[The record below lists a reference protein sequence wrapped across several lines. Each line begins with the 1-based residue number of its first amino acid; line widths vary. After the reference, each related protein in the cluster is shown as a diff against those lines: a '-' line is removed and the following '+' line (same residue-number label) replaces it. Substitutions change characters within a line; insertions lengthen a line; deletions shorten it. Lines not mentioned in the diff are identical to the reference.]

1 MTMTFNSPSWRELK
15 MKTLLLRACAVVMI
29 LACALAPLRAA
40 EPKVQADV
48 VYGHKDGMALTFDV
62 ISPEEPNGAGVL
74 WIQSG
79 GWYSTWVDVKILLP
93 ACQPYLAK
101 GMTLFIVRHGSA
113 PKYAIPDAVA
123 DVRRSVRFIR
133 MKAKDWGVDPERLG
147 VFGGS
152 AGGHLTLMLATTGDD
167 GDAKAKDEVLKNS
180 NKIAAAVALYP
191 PTDIRDW
198 VTNPPEEIK
207 KIAGLKPPLTF
218 DASKTPEYSPLLHV
232 KSTNA
237 PILLIHGDKDLLVP
251 IEHSLKMIE
260 ALKKEKVPSE
270 LITIEGAAHGFNAK
284 QNKETVVRAMV
295 SWFEKHLAAKKEP

>member
-1 MTMTFNSPSWRELK
+1 
-15 MKTLLLRACAVVMI
+15 MKKLLLRVCAILIV
-29 LACALAPLRAA
+29 LACAQFPLRAA
-40 EPKVQADV
+40 EPKILADV
-48 VYGHKDGMALTFDV
+48 VYGHKDGMALTIDV
-62 ISPEEPNGAGVL
+62 ISPEKPNGAGVL
-74 WIQSG
+74 SIQSG
-79 GWYSTWVDVKILLP
+79 GWYSTWTDPKNLL
-93 ACQPYLAK
+93 AGCQPCLEK
-101 GMTLFIVRHGSA
+101 GVTMFIVRHGSA

-133 MKAKDWGVDPERLG
+133 MRARDWGVDPERLG

-167 GDAKAKDEVLKNS
+167 GDPKAKDEVLKQG

-207 KIAGLKPPLTF
+207 KIPGLKPPLTF
-218 DASKTPEYSPLLHV
+218 EASKTPDYSPLLHV

-251 IEHSLKMIE
+251 IEHSLKMID

-270 LITIEGAAHGFNAK
+270 LITIEGAAHGFSQK
-284 QNKETVVRAMV
+284 QSKETVVPAMV
-295 SWFEKHLAAKKEP
+295 GWFEKYLAAKKEP